1 MFLVRDGLPP
11 HAETDGPPELPGFR
25 EDGFGGKSTREALP
39 TSITIVPAVTSA
51 PGHPGAGWLGGEGSR
66 ASSSDEPSMEVEA
79 EMLTGPAF
87 RAKGTSHSEG
97 DQRLGPD
104 TLQSQSC
111 SFFILMLNIYLFG
124 CTRSWL
130 QPVGFSSLKVKS
142 LSRV

>member
-25 EDGFGGKSTREALP
+25 EDGFGGKRN
-39 TSITIVPAVTSA
+39 TIVPAVTSA

-66 ASSSDEPSMEVEA
+66 VSSSDEPSMEVEA
-79 EMLTGPAF
+79 EMLTRPAF

-97 DQRLGPD
+97 DRRLGPD

-111 SFFILMLNIYLFG
+111 YILILFFCVCSFFLIF
-124 CTRSWL
+124 
-130 QPVGFSSLKVKS
+130 
-142 LSRV
+142 